1 MVVFA
6 GSLGHAQSWH
16 GEMGMVAPFTK
27 IRNTWWRSGKKSRVV
42 GELNFDRI

>member
-16 GEMGMVAPFTK
+16 GEMGMVAPFTNQEHMVEV
-27 IRNTWWRSGKKSRVV
+27 REEEQGSG
-42 GELNFDRI
+42 